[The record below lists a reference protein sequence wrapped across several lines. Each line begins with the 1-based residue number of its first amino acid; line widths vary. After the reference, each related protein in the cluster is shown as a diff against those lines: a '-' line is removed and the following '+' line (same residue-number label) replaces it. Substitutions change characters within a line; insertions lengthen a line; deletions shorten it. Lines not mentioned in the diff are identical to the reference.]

1 MFKITYEPIAVN
13 ELIEHVLH
21 NNVGAIQTFIGTVR
35 EMTHGKQTLRLEYH
49 AYESMAVKM
58 LERIGKEIEGKW
70 PGTTVAITHRLGTL
84 AIQEIAVVIAVS
96 SPHRQASHEATSYA
110 IERIK
115 EVVPIW
121 KKEYWADGSFWVGD
135 QLEQN
140 AYHEKEGHHG

>member
-1 MFKITYEPIAVN
+1 MFNVTNEPIDVN
-13 ELIEHVLH
+13 ELIEQVLH
-21 NNVGAIQTFIGTVR
+21 NNVGAVQTFIGTVR
-35 EMTHGKQTLRLEYH
+35 EMTHGKQTLQLEYH

-58 LERIGKEIEGKW
+58 LERIGAEIQEQW
-70 PGTTVAITHRLGTL
+70 PHTTVAITHRLGTL

-96 SPHRQASHEATSYA
+96 SPHRQASHEATAYA

-115 EVVPIW
+115 QIVPIW

-140 AYHEKEGHHG
+140 AYPEKEENHG